1 MITTKQVISLLE
13 LPGIGVKTVEKLL
26 PLLPAGN
33 PHNLDIYDIMIENRL
48 VKGLTI
54 DIYES
59 LFFKT
64 SFLLEKLENLNI
76 QVYSRFDTEFPS
88 RLKTIPNP
96 PLLIYVQGDIKC
108 LTSYPTVAAI
118 GTRTPTDFGYKIGER
133 AGEFLAD
140 QGITVVS
147 GLAKGCDTAGHIG
160 CLRKGGKT
168 AAVLAHG
175 LSTVYPKENTALA
188 HKIVESGG
196 CLVSEYSY
204 DTHPRSNYF
213 IERDRIQSGLSIAVL
228 VIETDIKSGT
238 MHTVRFTIDQ
248 GRDLYCINYPD
259 DNKSSVSMGNDSLI
273 NEGLAK
279 PVYSKDEF
287 EMLMASVREKH
298 STRSGDIIF

>member
-1 MITTKQVISLLE
+1 
-13 LPGIGVKTVEKLL
+13 
-26 PLLPAGN
+26 
-33 PHNLDIYDIMIENRL
+33 
-48 VKGLTI
+48 
-54 DIYES
+54 
-59 LFFKT
+59 
-64 SFLLEKLENLNI
+64 
-76 QVYSRFDTEFPS
+76 EFPL

-108 LTSYPTVAAI
+108 LTSRPTVAVI
-118 GTRTPTDFGYKIGER
+118 GTRTPTDFGYKMGER

-147 GLAKGCDTAGHIG
+147 GLAKGCDTAGHTG
-160 CLRKGGKT
+160 CLRKNGKT

-188 HKIVESGG
+188 QKIVESGG
-196 CLVSEYSY
+196 CLISEYSY

-248 GRDLYCINYPD
+248 GRDLYCINYPVD
-259 DNKSSVSMGNDSLI
+259 KKSSVSMGNDSLI